1 MPPHRGGIDAEI
13 ARLARRVRQW
23 REAAGLTL
31 QELAERSAVATSTI
45 QKVESYQRVPSV
57 AVALKIA
64 RGLGRSARDLVS
76 DAPPRASVVHL
87 AAAQRHPVGSRRR
100 MRVERLSGDLAEA
113 GVEMRRVALQPGYG
127 SGRDGFEYEGDE
139 LVLGEKGEVTFEIG
153 EQKYLLRGGARA
165 RR

>member
-1 MPPHRGGIDAEI
+1 
-13 ARLARRVRQW
+13 
-23 REAAGLTL
+23 
-31 QELAERSAVATSTI
+31 
-45 QKVESYQRVPSV
+45 
-57 AVALKIA
+57 
-64 RGLGRSARDLVS
+64 
-76 DAPPRASVVHL
+76 
-87 AAAQRHPVGSRRR
+87 